1 MSEQIHLSHSGPYHE
16 TKNPMARAPPPQ
28 LAEAVHQMATA
39 EGRSDTNMIT
49 RLIAE
54 AVSTRRAL
62 DQRKPELVRLVEII
76 RGDGQ
81 AQ

>member
-1 MSEQIHLSHSGPYHE
+1 MTNKIQW
-16 TKNPMARAPPPQ
+16 RVAPPLH
-28 LAEAVHQMATA
+28 LAEAVRRLAMA

-62 DQRKPELVRLVEII
+62 DARKPELVRLVEII
-76 RGDGQ
+76 RGDRQ
-81 AQ
+81 AT